1 MKLSGAAVEGF
12 VRKPDAKIRA
22 VLLHGPDAGLVRE
35 RMNAL
40 TVTVAGAIDDPFRVT
55 ELAAAVVRDDPAR
68 LADEAAALSF
78 SGGRR
83 VVRLRG
89 QDADGRVET
98 ALAKIFESF
107 FATAV
112 GDSLVIVAMG
122 EIGSRS
128 ALVRQFEAAATGAAI
143 GCYLDDART
152 LETVIRD
159 GLKRAGLEPTS
170 DALSYLV
177 DHLGGDREV
186 TRRELEKLALY
197 VGRPGV
203 VTEDD
208 AIACVGDGAALA
220 LDDLV
225 MAVGDGDQPTVQR
238 IYGRLIDEGSSPIAV
253 LGAVARHVLRLR
265 EATARVAN
273 GTSPDQAVS
282 SLKPP
287 PFFKV
292 KPRMVA
298 QAGRWTVALADRAL
312 EMLTEAELR
321 AKSTDM
327 PAVAVIERAMMQIAG
342 AGRGSA
348 RGR

>member
-1 MKLSGAAVEGF
+1 MKLTRAAVEGF
-12 VRKPDAKIRA
+12 IKKPDAKVRA

-35 RMNAL
+35 RMNLL
-40 TVTVAGAIDDPFRVT
+40 TTAVAGSVDDPFRVS
-55 ELAAAVVRDDPAR
+55 ELSASVVRDDPAR

-89 QDADGRVET
+89 EDADGRLET
-98 ALAKIFESF
+98 ALAKAFESF
-107 FATAV
+107 FETSV
-112 GDSLVIVAMG
+112 GDSLVIVAVG
-122 EIGSRS
+122 EVGSRA
-128 ALVRQFEAAATGAAI
+128 ALVRVFEAAAAGAAI
-143 GCYLDDART
+143 GCYLDDERT
-152 LETVIRD
+152 LEGVIRD
-159 GLKRAGLEPTS
+159 TMKRANLEPTA
-170 DALSYLV
+170 DALAYLV
-177 DHLGGDREV
+177 DHLGGNREV

-197 VGRPGV
+197 VGHPGA

-238 IYGRLIDEGSSPIAV
+238 IYARLLDEGASPISV
-253 LGAVARHVLRLR
+253 LGAVARHVIRLR
-265 EATARVAN
+265 EAAARVAK
-273 GTSPDQAVS
+273 GASPDQAVS

-292 KPRMVA
+292 KPRLVG
-298 QAGRWTVALADRAL
+298 QAGRWSVALADRAL
-312 EMLTEAELR
+312 EMLTEAELL

-327 PAVAVIERAMMQIAG
+327 PAAAVIERAMMQIAG
-342 AGRGSA
+342 AGR
-348 RGR
+348 RR